1 MSNSFFIVGCI
12 RLSKNEFRTEDENIE
27 LFLNKLEFFKQ
38 NVNYEIDLSDSFLSS
53 PESVRDSINSLHE
66 ICKKLNAVETCALAY
81 IQKYMTGID
90 IFFGET
96 QITIQNLSVINQLE
110 HLNGQQIVARTLE
123 LQVSKPMF
131 DLVSDNE
138 TINSFFI

>member
-1 MSNSFFIVGCI
+1 MSNSLSIAGYI
-12 RLSKNEFRTEDENIE
+12 ILSKNEFRTEDENIE

-38 NVNYEIDLSDSFLSS
+38 NVDCEIDLSDSFLSS
-53 PESVRDSINSLHE
+53 PESVIDSINSLYQ
-66 ICKKLNAVETCALAY
+66 ICTKLNAVETCALAY
-81 IQKYMTGID
+81 IQKYMTGIE
-90 IFFGET
+90 IYFGRT
-96 QITIQNLSVINQLE
+96 QITIKNLSILNQLE
-110 HLNGQQIVARTLE
+110 HLNSQQIVARTLE